1 MLRLRNIDNGLKH
14 HEFYSNFQNGSF
26 IRHENYSYFR
36 SSLLIKKRQIDFDK
50 II

>member
-14 HEFYSNFQNGSF
+14 HEFYSERKFHTT
-26 IRHENYSYFR
+26 RK
-36 SSLLIKKRQIDFDK
+36 LLIFSKFSVDKKRQIDFDK